1 MEDMGQMG
9 NADEAIL
16 PDDVPFSMDDLELE
30 DDPVEMQ
37 AGGFTPGKIVGL
49 PLVFNPQPIFGLF
62 CAIMPTFSSAA
73 AQLDAQTSRSTN
85 YGPRLCSKV
94 SRLY

>member
-1 MEDMGQMG
+1 MGLSKMEDMGQMG

-37 AGGFTPGKIVGL
+37 VGCFNKNRKTAGSGVAGQFTRL
-49 PLVFNPQPIFGLF
+49 LHNLLRPQDTTPF
-62 CAIMPTFSSAA
+62 SAA
-73 AQLDAQTSRSTN
+73 
-85 YGPRLCSKV
+85 
-94 SRLY
+94 